1 MPSKKT
7 QSEKVSILVK
17 VSTYIY
23 ADIHMNNAK
32 QIYIGVNFGTFT
44 WIFTES
50 EYRCLCIQILIL
62 EKQDAEIKG
71 SNISLLK
78 KNIEK
83 GNFTR

>member
-44 WIFTES
+44 
-50 EYRCLCIQILIL
+50 
-62 EKQDAEIKG
+62 
-71 SNISLLK
+71 
-78 KNIEK
+78 
-83 GNFTR
+83 